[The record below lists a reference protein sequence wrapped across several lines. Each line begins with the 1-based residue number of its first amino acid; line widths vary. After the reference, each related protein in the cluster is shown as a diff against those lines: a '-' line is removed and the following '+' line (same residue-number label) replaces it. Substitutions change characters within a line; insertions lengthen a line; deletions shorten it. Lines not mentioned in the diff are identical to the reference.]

1 MSIDHEAVYSN
12 IRLGPESFETVKH
25 FMYRVTSS
33 MLVIAAEQ
41 AAAAINRPELSEK
54 LTLALAETVNT
65 FSSRVY
71 QFYGKG
77 GNFKDALNDAH
88 LNTILKNTIKRT
100 PGELSKIRLL
110 HLVGS
115 TNICSSGGPSQAIV
129 NTPLSV
135 LETELFRIDP
145 NAVRVTPTIQTLKEA
160 THRKISDKNAT
171 EYRDSLFRALERSY
185 TVMQSKGCRDVQLEP
200 SVAHTAILGM
210 RQAAILWQVRQL
222 YRAATFREDGIFD
235 PTPLK
240 DYQFASYDQM
250 VANSLKY
257 EMKASNNP
265 VAANAHALL
274 TMCQDLYECVPQ

>member
-1 MSIDHEAVYSN
+1 MSIDHEAVYNKIKS
-12 IRLGPESFETVKH
+12 GPDSVESVKN
-25 FMYRVTSS
+25 FIYRATSS

-41 AAAAINRPELSEK
+41 AAVAINRPELSEK

-65 FSSRVY
+65 FSSIVY
-71 QFYGKG
+71 PFYGDD
-77 GNFKDALNDAH
+77 GNFKDALNDP
-88 LNTILKNTIKRT
+88 LQTTNLKNTIKRT

-110 HLVGS
+110 HLAGS
-115 TNICSSGGPSQAIV
+115 INICSPGGPSQAIV

-135 LETELFRIDP
+135 LETELFRLDP
-145 NAVRVTPTIQTLKEA
+145 NAVRVTPTIKTLKEA
-160 THRKISDKNAT
+160 THRKISDVNAIG
-171 EYRDSLFRALERSY
+171 YRDSLFDVLERSY
-185 TVMQSKGCRDVQLEP
+185 SVMQRVGCRDVQVEP

-210 RQAAILWQVRQL
+210 RQAALLWQVRQL
-222 YRAATFREDGIFD
+222 YRAATFREDGRFD

-250 VANSLKY
+250 VANSLQY
-257 EMKASNNP
+257 EMKASSNP